1 MGVTDLVGVTILLD
15 ISPLLIYLLDMNSMP
30 SFLSLISAELGV
42 STETYRHFLSWMLIF
57 FLIFGSSW
65 WYYSFGGLLTM
76 YGYGLGESIFIWN
89 GVIGCN

>member
-42 STETYRHFLSWMLIF
+42 STETYRHFLS
-57 FLIFGSSW
+57 
-65 WYYSFGGLLTM
+65 
-76 YGYGLGESIFIWN
+76 
-89 GVIGCN
+89 